1 MYSNSAAFQQ
11 HRKLEIFDNEESPG
25 FQDINDELQEIIFSL
40 HSSMFSAKFIKSSS
54 FPSDQP
60 ISESLNYLRYL
71 VSTLSKALSSV
82 PDNLEPEGLSS
93 HPTTFPVLKKM
104 MRAPSEGVYLKQSEC
119 KEICGLLVGD
129 IRDEEYSSLKQ
140 KLLDS
145 QQKLV
150 QYSKIILENRVRI
163 EEREKELEEL
173 YDQVD
178 ILNEEIKKSI
188 CGSRNRS
195 KISGG
200 STSAS
205 INLNIWPE

>member
-1 MYSNSAAFQQ
+1 
-11 HRKLEIFDNEESPG
+11 
-25 FQDINDELQEIIFSL
+25 
-40 HSSMFSAKFIKSSS
+40 
-54 FPSDQP
+54 
-60 ISESLNYLRYL
+60 
-71 VSTLSKALSSV
+71 
-82 PDNLEPEGLSS
+82 
-93 HPTTFPVLKKM
+93 
-104 MRAPSEGVYLKQSEC
+104 
-119 KEICGLLVGD
+119 VGD